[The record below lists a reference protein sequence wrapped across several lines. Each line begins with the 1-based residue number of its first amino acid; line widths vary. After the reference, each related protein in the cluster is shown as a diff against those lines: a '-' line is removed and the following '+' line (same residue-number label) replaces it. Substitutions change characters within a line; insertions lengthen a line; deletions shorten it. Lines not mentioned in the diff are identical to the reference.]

1 MAEATLS
8 ILGLMAWDSTKIWE
22 GFRVPDGMDRQLAI
36 DSIVLEC
43 ADIELLFPAYEQ
55 CRFAITTWTNRRFPI
70 WEKLYATTQLEY
82 NPIENYDRMEDWQDN
97 TVFKGKTDSTRTG
110 KDTGETSGHTD
121 GTDTALNVHSVKGF
135 DSANFVGAEQD
146 DGINTSEADSTGHSE
161 INRAETGV
169 ENRNDNTNM
178 TRRGRAHGNIG
189 VTTTQDMIRQE
200 REVDDWEIYMYI
212 VNDFKNDLC
221 LGVY

>member
-1 MAEATLS
+1 
-8 ILGLMAWDSTKIWE
+8 
-22 GFRVPDGMDRQLAI
+22 MDRQLAI

-43 ADIELLFPAYEQ
+43 ADLELLFPAYDKCQ
-55 CRFAITTWTNRRFPI
+55 FAITTWTNRRFPI

-82 NPIENYDRMEDWQDN
+82 NPIENYDRMEDWRDN
-97 TVFKGKTDSTRTG
+97 TVFKGKTDSTRMG
-110 KDTGETSGHTD
+110 EDTGETSGHTE
-121 GTDTALNVHSVKGF
+121 GADTVTNVHSVKGF
-135 DSANFVGAEQD
+135 DSAKFVDAEQD
-146 DGINTSEADSTGHSE
+146 NGVNTSEADSSGRSK
-161 INRAETGV
+161 INRFESGE